1 MKWLDRLQQIFQWKD
16 LTNDEHAWWIN
27 AGCPTFM
34 IYSGQERRVADL
46 PRPGVVPWNETY
58 ERRAKPHTY

>member
-1 MKWLDRLQQIFQWKD
+1 MKWLDNILELFKGED
-16 LTNDEHAWWIN
+16 LTEEEYTWWIN

-34 IYSGQERRVADL
+34 IYTGQERRIADL
-46 PRPGVVPWNETY
+46 PRPGAVPWDETY